1 MAAGPKVP
9 QEFWVSYIVEKLRR
23 TNPHITLCADESQFV
38 KGGSV
43 VYIPQAG
50 ANPNV
55 VKNRAF
61 GAATAVQRGDTAVV
75 YALDVFTTDP
85 TAITYA
91 EAMEISYEK
100 TDSVL
105 GDHTDTLAETIGDE
119 LTYSWVKGVKPA
131 AGGGTTTEFLPTGRR
146 IPTSGANTAV
156 NSVDGQ
162 TGQRKAMTYAEFDL
176 MQAQFN
182 KDNVPKNDRYAML
195 ESYMYKEFVNSL
207 SANQMAAF
215 QQTADLKNGIV
226 GKFAGFTILERSSV
240 LALTSAGVF
249 RVPGEA
255 LAATDNLASIF
266 WHKNSVTKAMG
277 STELFQDFGNP
288 LYYGDIHSGLVKM
301 GGRCKRED
309 WKGIG
314 IVVQAPAAV

>member
-1 MAAGPKVP
+1 MSNPKIP
-9 QEFWVSYIVEKLRR
+9 QEFWSSYIVEKLRR
-23 TNPHITLCADESQFV
+23 TNPHIALCFDESKYV

-50 ANPNV
+50 AKPEV

-61 GAATAVQRGDTAVV
+61 GPATAVQRGDTAVM
-75 YALDVFTTDP
+75 YGLDVFTTTP

-91 EAMEISYEK
+91 EANEISYEK

-105 GDHTDTLAETIGDE
+105 GDHTGTLAESIGDE
-119 LTYSWVKGVKPA
+119 LTFSWIKGVKPA
-131 AGGGTTTEFLPTGRR
+131 VGGGTTVEYLPAGRQ
-146 IPTSGANTAV
+146 IATSGAATAV
-156 NSVDGQ
+156 NAEDGQ
-162 TGQRKAMTYAEFDL
+162 TGTRKAFTYKEVQA
-176 MQAQFN
+176 MQAKFN
-182 KDNVPKNDRYAML
+182 KDNVSKENRYAMV
-195 ESYMYKEFVNSL
+195 ESYMYQQFIDSL

-215 QQTADLKNGIV
+215 QATADLVNGIV
-226 GKFAGFTILERSSV
+226 GKFAGFTFLERSSV

-266 WHKNSVTKAMG
+266 WQKESVTKAFG
-277 STELFQDFGNP
+277 DTELFQDMGNP

-301 GGRCKRED
+301 GGRCRRED
-309 WKGIG
+309 WKGVG
-314 IVVQAPAAV
+314 LVVQAA

>member
-1 MAAGPKVP
+1 MSNPKIP
-9 QEFWVSYIVEKLRR
+9 QEFWSSYIAEKLRR
-23 TNPHITLCADESQFV
+23 TNPHIALCFDESKYV

-50 ANPNV
+50 ASPEV

-61 GAATAVQRGDTAVV
+61 GAATAVQRGDTAVM
-75 YALDVFTTDP
+75 YGLDVFTTTP

-91 EAMEISYEK
+91 EANEISYEK

-105 GDHTDTLAETIGDE
+105 GDHTGVLAETIGDE

-131 AGGGTTTEFLPTGRR
+131 AGGGTTVSYLPASRH
-146 IPTSGANTAV
+146 IPTSGDATAV
-156 NSVDGQ
+156 NAEDGQ
-162 TGQRKAMTYAEFDL
+162 TGTRKAFTYKEVQL
-176 MQAQFN
+176 MQAKFN
-182 KDNVPKNDRYAML
+182 KDGVDKNNRFGMA
-195 ESYMYKEFVNSL
+195 ESYMYQQFIDSL

-215 QQTADLKNGIV
+215 QAAADLENGIV
-226 GKFAGFTILERSSV
+226 GKFAGFTFLERSAV
-240 LALTSAGVF
+240 LALTAAGVF

-266 WHKNSVTKAMG
+266 WQKDSVTKALG
-277 STELFQDFGNP
+277 DTELFQDMGNP

-301 GGRCKRED
+301 GGRCRRED
-309 WKGIG
+309 WKGVG
-314 IVVQAPAAV
+314 LVVQAS

>member
-1 MAAGPKVP
+1 MAGLKIP

-23 TNPHITLCADESQFV
+23 TNPHIMLCADESKFV

-50 ANPNV
+50 AKPNV

-85 TAITYA
+85 TAVTYD

-119 LTYSWVKGVKPA
+119 LVYNWVRGVKPA
-131 AGGGTTTEFLPTGRR
+131 GGGGTTTEFLPVGRR
-146 IPTSGANTAV
+146 IATTGANVAV
-156 NSVDGQ
+156 NAEDGQ
-162 TGQRKAMTYAEFDL
+162 TGTRKACTYAELDQ
-176 MQAQFN
+176 MQAKFN
-182 KDNVPKNDRYAML
+182 KDNVPKNDRYAMM
-195 ESYMYKEFVNSL
+195 ESYMLKEFQNSL
-207 SANQMAAF
+207 TGNQMAAF
-215 QQTADLKNGIV
+215 QQTADLANGVV
-226 GKFAGFTILERSSV
+226 GRYAGFTILERSSV
-240 LALTSAGVF
+240 LALQANGTF
-249 RVPGEA
+249 RLPGEA
-255 LAATDNLASIF
+255 LGATDNLASIF
-266 WHKNSVTKAMG
+266 WQKQSVTKALG
-277 STELFQDFGNP
+277 STELFQDMGNP

-314 IVVQAPAAV
+314 IIVQAPTA

>member
-1 MAAGPKVP
+1 MAGLKIP

-23 TNPHITLCADESQFV
+23 TNPHIMLCNDESKFV

-50 ANPNV
+50 ANPSV

-119 LTYSWVKGVKPA
+119 LTYSWIRGVKPA
-131 AGGGTTTEFLPTGRR
+131 VGGGTTVEFIPASRR
-146 IPTSGANTAV
+146 IPTSGASVAV
-156 NSVDGQ
+156 NGVDGQ
-162 TGQRKAMTYAEFDL
+162 TGVRKACTYVEFDV
-176 MQAQFN
+176 MQATFN

-195 ESYMYKEFVNSL
+195 ESFMLKEFQNSL
-207 SANQMAAF
+207 SGNQMAAF
-215 QQTADLKNGIV
+215 QQTADLANGIV
-226 GKFAGFTILERSSV
+226 GKYAGFTILERSSV
-240 LALTSAGVF
+240 LAVQTNGTF
-249 RVPGEA
+249 RLPGEA

-266 WHKNSVTKAMG
+266 WQKQSVTKALG
-277 STELFQDFGNP
+277 TTELFQDFGNP

-314 IVVQAPAAV
+314 LIVQAAV

>member
-1 MAAGPKVP
+1 MAGAKIP

-23 TNPHITLCADESQFV
+23 TNPHIMLCDDESQYV

-50 ANPNV
+50 ANPTV

-61 GAATAVQRGDTAVV
+61 GAATAVQRGDTAVM

-91 EAMEISYEK
+91 EANEISYEK

-119 LTYSWVKGVKPA
+119 LTYNWVRGVKPA
-131 AGGGTTTEFLPTGRR
+131 VGGGTTIEFLPASRR
-146 IPTSGANTAV
+146 IATSGANTDV
-156 NSVDGQ
+156 NPEDGQ
-162 TGQRKAMTYAEFDL
+162 TGQRKGMTYHEFDK
-176 MQAQFN
+176 MQAKFN
-182 KDNVPKNDRYAML
+182 KDNVPKKDRYAML
-195 ESYMYKEFVNSL
+195 ESYMHKEFVNSL

-215 QQTADLKNGIV
+215 QATADLENGIV

-240 LALTSAGVF
+240 LALTAAGVF

-266 WHKNSVTKAMG
+266 WHKRSVAKSMG
-277 STELFQDFGNP
+277 TTELFQRMGDP

-314 IVVQAPAAV
+314 IVVQAPTA

>member
-1 MAAGPKVP
+1 MPNPKIP

-23 TNPHITLCADESQFV
+23 TNPHIMLCNDESQFV

-50 ANPNV
+50 AKPNV

-85 TAITYA
+85 TAVTYA
-91 EAMEISYEK
+91 EAMEISYQK

-105 GDHTDTLAETIGDE
+105 GDHTNTLAESIGDE
-119 LTYSWVKGVKPA
+119 LTYNWIKGVTPA
-131 AGGGTTTEFLPTGRR
+131 VGGGTTTAFLPAARH
-146 IPTSGANTAV
+146 IVTSGAATAV
-156 NSVDGQ
+156 NAEDGQ
-162 TGQRKAMTYAEFDL
+162 TGTRKACTYAEFDK
-176 MQAQFN
+176 MQAKFN
-182 KDNVPKNDRYAML
+182 KDNVPKQDRYAML
-195 ESYMYKEFVNSL
+195 ESFMLKEFQNSL
-207 SANQMAAF
+207 TGNQMAAF
-215 QQTADLKNGIV
+215 QQTADLANGIV
-226 GKFAGFTILERSSV
+226 GRYAGFTILERSSV
-240 LALTSAGVF
+240 LALTSGGVF
-249 RVPGEA
+249 RLPGEA

-266 WHKNSVTKAMG
+266 WQKQSVTKALG
-277 STELFQDFGNP
+277 DTKLFQDMDNP

-309 WKGIG
+309 WKGVG
-314 IVVQAPAAV
+314 IVLQTA